1 MNINQLQHTSNV
13 FSVFQITSGRASGKE
28 ELS

>member
-1 MNINQLQHTSNV
+1 MNIKQLQHTSNACLIIY
-13 FSVFQITSGRASGKE
+13 ITSGRASGKE